1 MTTEPTFEEIFYKP
15 WPAPNVP
22 CPPAWCAPTLVVDEV
37 DRECARLMAE
47 AHYASPITRQEFKKA
62 VAQVEAKARRAHG

>member
-1 MTTEPTFEEIFYKP
+1 MTWEQIFK
-15 WPAPNVP
+15 WPAEWPKPVVQ
-22 CPPAWCAPTLVVDEV
+22 CPDAWQGDSMLVDVV

-62 VAQVEAKARRAHG
+62 VEQAEAKARRAHG